1 MMAATNK
8 THQYQVEV
16 RWTGNTGQG
25 TASYRAYERAHEIF
39 VAGKPIIPGS
49 SDPAFRGDPTRYNPE
64 ELLVASL
71 STCHM
76 LWYLH
81 LCADAKIVVTE
92 YWDNP
97 IGIMTETKDGGGRF
111 TDVMLKP
118 VVTVAADSDLALA
131 EQLHDKAHH
140 LCFVANSM
148 NFPVRCEPKIASRE
162 QSL

>member
-1 MMAATNK
+1 MATHSK

-25 TASYRAYERAHEIF
+25 TANYRVYERAHDISA
-39 VAGKPIIPGS
+39 AGKPVIPGS

-81 LCADAKIVVTE
+81 LCAEAKIVVTD
-92 YWDNP
+92 YQDHP
-97 IGIMTETKDGGGRF
+97 IGIMTETQEGGGQF
-111 TDVMLKP
+111 SDVTLKP
-118 VVTVAADSDLALA
+118 IVTIQSDSDLEQA
-131 EQLHDKAHH
+131 EQLHEKAHH
-140 LCFVANSM
+140 FCFIANSV
-148 NFPVRCEPKIASRE
+148 NFPVRCEPRL
-162 QSL
+162 QVGL